1 MNIFKNFAPPPLQ
14 GDMIYE
20 DLGGEIK
27 NQKAFFHP

>member
-1 MNIFKNFAPPPLQ
+1 MNIFKNLAPPLQ